1 MPIVGEPVEDVVGD
15 PVALLLA
22 QQDLAGEPELSGYS
36 LNRSRSRSE
45 TRWTLRA
52 DSSNS
57 VSSSRSGLGL
67 AGHIPFDSRQRAWA
81 PNGRSQPLH
90 GAFTGR

>member
-1 MPIVGEPVEDVVGD
+1 MPVAGEPVKDVVGD

-52 DSSNS
+52 DSSNKPR
-57 VSSSRSGLGL
+57 SSGSGFG
-67 AGHIPFDSRQRAWA
+67 
-81 PNGRSQPLH
+81 
-90 GAFTGR
+90 FTGHTSGEANRRPIRP